1 MLHLNCSHSL
11 LTSNQSQQA
20 DRMPK
25 PFFPAIVQHCSE
37 LQLATHWPQVL
48 LPFWQQ
54 LQHGQF
60 SGVAG
65 VPIHYSYC
73 HTPGAEVA
81 WVISSGRIETAIKY
95 TELIYELSQAGYSV
109 FILDHRGQGRSGRLL
124 PDPQVGYVAD
134 FADYQHDLASFLRD
148 IVQPAGYRQHLLLAH
163 SMGSAIAAGLLTL
176 PRWQQW
182 QDFFSAAILCA
193 PMFGIYTGIIPN
205 RLAELSAMLC
215 CRIANLFSLQQNYFP
230 GQTAYQDKPF
240 CANDLTSSAARYQAL
255 RHCYQAEPLLQLG
268 GVSCQWLQQAILA
281 MRELPH
287 YAKHCRT
294 PILLL
299 QAGRDE
305 VVANKAQQHWFAQL
319 PAELTKQ
326 LVTITDARHEVL
338 MEQDHLRLA
347 TFAAIN
353 HFIAKG

>member
-1 MLHLNCSHSL
+1 MLHLNCNRRL
-11 LTSNQSQQA
+11 LTSNKSQQA

-25 PFFPAIVQHCSE
+25 PIFPAIAQHCNE
-37 LQLATHWPQVL
+37 LQLAEHWSEVL

-60 SGVAG
+60 NGLAN

-73 HTPGAEVA
+73 HTPGAEAV

-124 PDPQVGYVAD
+124 PDPQVGYVTD
-134 FADYQHDLASFLRD
+134 FADYQHDLAMFLRN
-148 IVQPAGYRQHLLLAH
+148 IVQPAGYRHHLLLAH
-163 SMGSAIAAGLLTL
+163 SMGSAIGAGLLTL

-182 QDFFSAAILCA
+182 HDFFSAAVLCA
-193 PMFGIYTGIIPN
+193 PMFGIYTGSIPN
-205 RLAELSAMLC
+205 RLAERSAMLC
-215 CRIANLFSLQQNYFP
+215 CRIANLFSLQQSYFL
-230 GQTAYQDKPF
+230 GQTAYQEKPF
-240 CANDLTSSAARYQAL
+240 CVNDLTSSAARYQAL
-255 RHCYQAEPLLQLG
+255 RHCYQAEPQLQLG
-268 GVSCQWLQQAILA
+268 GVSYQWLKQAIFA

-299 QAGRDE
+299 QGGQDK
-305 VVANKAQQHWFAQL
+305 VVANSAQQLWFEQL

-326 LVTITDARHEVL
+326 LVTLNDARHEVL
-338 MEQDHLRLA
+338 MEQDHLRVA
-347 TFAAIN
+347 AFAAIN